1 MTKEMVIAIV
11 EKNDNGYWETKEG
24 KVVVEICYGDNE
36 EIVNAL
42 EDNAKIVGG
51 GFTNQKM
58 VRKQKSIGWKIKPKG
73 LIFFKKPIDK

>member
-11 EKNDNGYWETKEG
+11 EKNDNGYWETNEG

-42 EDNAKIVGG
+42 EDNAKIVDGG
-51 GFTNQKM
+51 VGYRVYELKDGTKAE
-58 VRKQKSIGWKIKPKG
+58 
-73 LIFFKKPIDK
+73 IDWMED